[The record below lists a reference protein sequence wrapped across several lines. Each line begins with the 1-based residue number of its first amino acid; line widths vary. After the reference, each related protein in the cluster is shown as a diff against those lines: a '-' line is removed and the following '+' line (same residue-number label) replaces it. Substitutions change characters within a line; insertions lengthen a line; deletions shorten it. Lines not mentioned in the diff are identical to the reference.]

1 MAETV
6 YLNDGS
12 MEVILTDKAT
22 FLERL
27 IRERL
32 GDDVARCFTEYL
44 TELQEE
50 QKYTE
55 ESAKEHE
62 QSADGYL
69 QMCRDAC
76 DSFREVLDLLDQP
89 RLNRNALRTA
99 AQNGYDDLNKN
110 L

>member
-22 FLERL
+22 FLEWL

-32 GDDVARCFTEYL
+32 GDDAARCFTEYL
-44 TELQEE
+44 EELQEE

-76 DSFREVLDLLDQP
+76 DSFREVLDQP

>member
-12 MEVILTDKAT
+12 MEIILTDKAV

-27 IRERL
+27 IREKL
-32 GDDVARCFTEYL
+32 GDDAARCFTEYL
-44 TELQEE
+44 AELKEE

-55 ESAKEHE
+55 DSAKEFE
-62 QSADGYL
+62 QNADGYL
-69 QMCRDAC
+69 QLCRDAC
-76 DSFREVLDLLDQP
+76 DAFREVLDLLDEP

-99 AQNGYDDLNKN
+99 ARSGYDDLNKN